1 MSSKTIGVVAV
12 AVLLIVA
19 GVLYFKG
26 GTSLPSPDTQTA
38 SIEPAADATPESVP
52 AADVTSVAEALP
64 PAAALTDDE
73 IKTALKERSMGKD
86 NAPVTLTE
94 FASLSCPHCAHFYKE
109 TFPKLK
115 TEYIDTGKV
124 RYTYIDFPLNGPAL
138 NAAAVAL
145 CVPEDKYFNYVEY
158 LFKTQEQWA
167 FAPDSSKI
175 LIQNAKLLGANGDKL
190 NQCYQSNEL
199 KAALAERMKTE
210 GEKYGVESTPSFV
223 INNDKTQAFSGALD
237 YSEFKMKLD
246 AALAV
251 KGVK

>member
-1 MSSKTIGVVAV
+1 MSTKSVTILAV
-12 AVLLIVA
+12 ALLLA
-19 GVLYFKG
+19 GAAAFYFKSG
-26 GTSLPSPDTQTA
+26 PVATPDVQSA
-38 SIEPAADATPESVP
+38 SIEPAADDAPAQ
-52 AADVTSVAEALP
+52 AADHVTAVVAKDETSAK
-64 PAAALTDDE
+64 AMTVDE
-73 IKTALKERSMGKD
+73 IKNVMKERSVGKKD
-86 NAPVTLTE
+86 APVTLTE

-167 FAPDSSKI
+167 FAPDPKKT
-175 LIQNAKLLGANGDKL
+175 LIQNAKLLGADGDKL
-190 NQCYQSNEL
+190 DQCYQSNEL

-237 YSEFKMKLD
+237 YDQFKLKLD